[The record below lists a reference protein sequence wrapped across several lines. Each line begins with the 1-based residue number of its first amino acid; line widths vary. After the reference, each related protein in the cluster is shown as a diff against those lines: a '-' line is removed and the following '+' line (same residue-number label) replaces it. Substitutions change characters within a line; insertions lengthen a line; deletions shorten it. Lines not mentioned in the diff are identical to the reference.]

1 MQVFQESFLPMMTN
15 CAVLL
20 VSMPSPSFVTF
31 SLYHIIEPI
40 LSKNSIPLNPVDI
53 WFPHLLDDALSFLS
67 LELSLSLWLFSV
79 IFARSFSFSQLWNIT
94 DLLGSI
100 LGFLLFLHQ
109 TFVWAISFMYMTSMI
124 TDRQKSYK
132 YESLV
137 HQLIWHLLI
146 FADEFVHFSSL
157 PAPPYLS

>member
-31 SLYHIIEPI
+31 SPYHIIEPT

-53 WFPHLLDDALSFLS
+53 WCPHLLDEAQSFLS
-67 LELSLSLWLFSV
+67 LEFSLPLWLFSFL
-79 IFARSFSFSQLWNIT
+79 FARSFSFSQLWNIT

-109 TFVWAISFMYMTSMI
+109 TFLWAISFVYMTLI
-124 TDRQKSYK
+124 IKDRQKSYK

-137 HQLIWHLLI
+137 HQLIRHLI
-146 FADEFVHFSSL
+146 IADEFVHFSSL